1 MSNAEEQED
10 VLLFGFCSRKAT
22 AHTVYTVYLLQ
33 VFCTVTAFAR
43 DTPEQQSL
51 PEESKG
57 FYAGIKVMP
66 VGLIS

>member
-10 VLLFGFCSRKAT
+10 VLLFVFCSRKAT
-22 AHTVYTVYLLQ
+22 AHTVYLLQ

-57 FYAGIKVMP
+57 FYAGIKVTP
-66 VGLIS
+66 VALIS